1 MAQKTAV
8 ELLIAELKKWS
19 VYESST
25 SYTFKVPLNVFVRME
40 MEAKEVEKRQTIDAV
55 RSECI
60 YTNRQEIAEHYY
72 NETYG
77 TDKTT

>member
-1 MAQKTAV
+1 MTQQTAV
-8 ELLIAELKKWS
+8 DLFIAELKKWS
-19 VYESST
+19 IYESAT
-25 SYTFKVPLNVFVRME
+25 NYTFKVPLNVFIRME
-40 MEAKEVEKRQTIDAV
+40 MEAKQMEKRQTIDAV

-77 TDKTT
+77 TE